1 MTDMMKRLER
11 TQQERAASAVMA
23 QGLIEQIYPMG
34 SLVEFVAD
42 GEWRG
47 RGAVVENRI
56 GYVGASH
63 TPRLKVCSLEDGSI
77 SEMHYEYVRPAADQ
91 DSVTGVVMVNAD
103 EHQKHAFMA
112 AIEEARKLFKAGE
125 LETTKGKCCAAK
137 YIVRPFNVHGLAV
150 NIDAWPRQEQ

>member
-1 MTDMMKRLER
+1 MMKRLEQTR
-11 TQQERAASAVMA
+11 REQAASAVMA
-23 QGLIEQIYPMG
+23 QGLIEQIYPLG

-56 GYVGASH
+56 GYVGAGH
-63 TPRLKVCSLEDGSI
+63 TPYLKVCGLEDGSI

-103 EHQKHAFMA
+103 EHQKQAFMA

-125 LETTKGKCCAAK
+125 LETPKAQRSAVPPLTSFVNL
-137 YIVRPFNVHGLAV
+137 YDVRQH
-150 NIDAWPRQEQ
+150 IDAWPKWEGQQ